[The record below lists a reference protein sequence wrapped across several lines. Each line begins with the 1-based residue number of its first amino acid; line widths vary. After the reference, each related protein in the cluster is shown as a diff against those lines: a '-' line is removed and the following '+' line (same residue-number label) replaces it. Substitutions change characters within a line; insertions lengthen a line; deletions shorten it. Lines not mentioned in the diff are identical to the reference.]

1 MKHRR
6 RISRPCKRL
15 PGEKRSPTPVADD
28 RHANERY
35 ETGFLSCVFVCLLV
49 SFFFFFF
56 FLVCW
61 PPMICFV
68 CLRVAVFF
76 CWLFATRFF
85 DRFFLPHGYRVLPSF
100 FLFFF
105 GRDADR
111 WELECVTTVTSTHH
125 LSLCQFLFTVSFH
138 IYFFF
143 FFCGSPSSS
152 RAPFLFFVCCFS
164 STFGRCVSPK
174 ALTLVGLHFDDVTPP
189 ASRRNEPKPAK
200 TR

>member
-56 FLVCW
+56 FFGLLAANDLFRVPARRRFFVGFSRLGSSIAFFC
-61 PPMICFV
+61 PMATEFY
-68 CLRVAVFF
+68 RVFF
-76 CWLFATRFF
+76 
-85 DRFFLPHGYRVLPSF
+85 
-100 FLFFF
+100 FFF